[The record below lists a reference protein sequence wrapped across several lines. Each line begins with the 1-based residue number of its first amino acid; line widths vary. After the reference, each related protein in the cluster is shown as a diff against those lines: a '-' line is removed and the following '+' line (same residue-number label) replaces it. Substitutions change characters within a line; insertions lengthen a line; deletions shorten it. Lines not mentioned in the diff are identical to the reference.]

1 MMLKKEY
8 NLMYIISRVI
18 TVTAAVFLIAI
29 TASCLEKEAPIEKAV
44 IHKTLKHN
52 QKNFTQGLFFYKDFL
67 CETTGL
73 YGESQFAMYQFPS
86 GVIEKKFKLPSI
98 YFGEGSTIYK
108 NRLYWLTYE
117 AEVCLVYDIKREK
130 LVKTLKYIG
139 EGWGLTANDKHLIMS
154 NGSSTLFFRN
164 PDTFSVEKRLE
175 VKNGK
180 TSVKNLNELEFINEK
195 IYANIWM
202 TNYIVVIDPKT
213 GKVEKQIDISSLVP
227 KEAAANID
235 AVANGIAYD
244 PKSKKLLITGK
255 WWSQMHLINP

>member
-1 MMLKKEY
+1 
-8 NLMYIISRVI
+8 MYIISHLI

-29 TASCLEKEAPIEKAV
+29 TASCSEKKAPIEKAV
-44 IHKTLKHN
+44 VHKILKHN

-73 YGESQFAMYQFPS
+73 HGESQFVMYKFPS
-86 GVIEKKFKLPSI
+86 GIIEKKFELPSI

-108 NRLYWLTYE
+108 NKLYWLTYE
-117 AEVCLVYDIKREK
+117 AEVCLVYDIRRKK

-154 NGSSTLFFRN
+154 NGSSKLFFRN
-164 PDTFSVEKRLE
+164 PDTFSIEKRLE

-180 TSVKNLNELEFINEK
+180 TPVKNLNELEFVNGK
-195 IYANIWM
+195 IYANVWM
-202 TNYIVVIDPKT
+202 TKYIVVINPKT
-213 GKVEKQIDISSLVP
+213 GKVEKQIDISALIP
-227 KEAAANID
+227 KEVAVNID

-244 PKSKKLLITGK
+244 TKSKKLLVTGK
-255 WWSQMHLINP
+255 WWPQMYLINP